1 MTVVVVVVVVVV
13 VDEVLLSP
21 VSGVGAGAPGVGF
34 SVGTV
39 TTLQISSI
47 SGSQLQLNILLSS

>member
-13 VDEVLLSP
+13 VDEVLLS
-21 VSGVGAGAPGVGF
+21 SISTTGAGAPGVGF

-39 TTLQISSI
+39 TAVQISSI
-47 SGSQLQLNILLSS
+47 SGPQLQSDTLL